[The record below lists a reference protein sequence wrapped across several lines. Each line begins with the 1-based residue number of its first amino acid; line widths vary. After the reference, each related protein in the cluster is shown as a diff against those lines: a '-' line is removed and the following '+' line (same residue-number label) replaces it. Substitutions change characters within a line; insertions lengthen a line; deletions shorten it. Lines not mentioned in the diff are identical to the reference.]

1 VKEDLNIVRLLK
13 LIMPI
18 VTRLVCWILPL
29 MPAIGMAAVTEQAE
43 FFEKRIRPLLIE
55 HCTECHGLDKQKG
68 SLRLDHRD
76 GWQTGG
82 DSGPSIIPGKFE
94 ESLLWKVVSYED
106 RDLKMPP
113 KKKLPMAALE
123 DLKTWIASGAHDPRE
138 EVPEA
143 TQNHSTPKADGS
155 FWSFQP
161 PMIQMPGPV
170 KNKDWGHNE
179 IDHFILSK
187 LDAAGLAPSPEADA
201 QTLVRRLSFD
211 LTGLPPGQADITQ
224 PELNSSIKTQKTQV
238 TDTVKLEAL
247 VDALL
252 ATPAFAERWA
262 SHFMDITRFAESSGG
277 GRSLP
282 FKDAWRFRD
291 YLLEALRTDVPVDHM
306 ITQMIAGDL
315 LPAKNAEERRQNLTA
330 TGFLALGPTNY
341 EEQDKQMLRMDIV
354 DEQLD
359 TIGKSFMGMTIGC
372 ARCHD
377 HKFDPVPTRDYYAL
391 AGIMRS
397 TRTLK
402 NYTDNVARWID
413 MPLPL
418 EGAEEHAMQAKE
430 KTVAKLTE
438 EIAILKDELRDMGGA
453 ALRKKTTLSPEDLP
467 GLVMDDSVAQKVGS
481 WTHSTMYPPFIGGGY
496 SHDTNEGK
504 GEKTITFTPKLPVAG
519 RYEVRLAFSAGP
531 GRAPRI
537 PATIFHA
544 DGEELVYFKQTTESL
559 AGLQFVSLGSYRF
572 EKTGQNF
579 VMISNAGAEGFV
591 TVDAIQFLPADAEMP
606 DMPSPVVSNE
616 EARIKVRLNDLTKQ
630 LRTLQKDGPV
640 RLETMAVAEDEKP
653 EDARIH
659 VRGNIRNLGA
669 PVPRGFIQAA
679 IKGKVPTI
687 PGDQSGRLQM
697 AEWMTGRDHP
707 LTSRVFVNRVW
718 HWIFGA
724 GIVRST
730 DNFGIT
736 GELPSHPELLDYL
749 AVKFM
754 EDGWS
759 LKRLI
764 KEMVMSRT
772 YRMSSEGA
780 TDDADPDNRLL
791 AHMNRKRLDAE
802 CIRDAML
809 IAAGSVDLRWAGP
822 NIGDAKA
829 VNAND
834 SAAQNMEY
842 SYPFNDSR
850 RSVYTAA
857 FRNVRH
863 PLFEVFDFADINQP
877 IAQRTT
883 STVATQALYLMNHPE
898 VIELARAT
906 AQRVLEV
913 DTDSMEKDIQQAY
926 RLSLSREA
934 TETELKIA
942 TDYLEASVSGNSSE
956 AERLDT
962 WARLVQTLWATPEFR
977 YIK

>member
-1 VKEDLNIVRLLK
+1 
-13 LIMPI
+13 MPKAAS
-18 VTRLVCWILPL
+18 RLVFWILPF
-29 MPAIGMAAVTEQAE
+29 MPATGMAAVAEQAE

-55 HCTECHGLDKQKG
+55 HCTECHGMDKQKG
-68 SLRLDHRD
+68 SLRLDHRA

-82 DSGPSIIPGKFE
+82 DSGPSIVPGKIE

-113 KKKLPMAALE
+113 KKKLPAAALE
-123 DLKTWIASGAHDPRE
+123 DLKTWIASGAHDPRADA
-138 EVPEA
+138 PEA
-143 TQNHSTPKADGS
+143 RNSDRSPKADGS

-161 PMIQMPGPV
+161 PVIKLPGPV
-170 KNKDWGHNE
+170 QQKDWAYNK
-179 IDHFILSK
+179 IDHFILSA
-187 LDAAGLAPSPEADA
+187 LESASALPAPDADV
-201 QTLVRRLSFD
+201 QTLARRLSFD
-211 LTGLPPGQADITQ
+211 LTGLPPGEAG
-224 PELNSSIKTQKTQV
+224 
-238 TDTVKLEAL
+238 TDLPPLQGTTAMLQYEAL

-315 LPAKNAEERRQNLTA
+315 MPAKNAEERRQNLTA

-377 HKFDPVPTRDYYAL
+377 HKFDPISTRDYYAL

-402 NYTDNVARWID
+402 NYTDNVAHWID
-413 MPLPL
+413 TPLPF
-418 EGAEEHAMQAKE
+418 EGEEEQKMQAKE
-430 KTVAKLTE
+430 KQIAKLTE
-438 EIAILKDELRDMGGA
+438 EIATLKNELGDVGGA
-453 ALRKKTTLSPEDLP
+453 ALRKKATLSPSDLP
-467 GLVMDDSVAQKVGS
+467 GVVVDDSEAQKVGFWKES
-481 WTHSTMYPPFIGGGY
+481 KMYPPFIGGGY
-496 SHDTNEGK
+496 SHDHDEGK

-531 GRAPRI
+531 GRALRI

-544 DGEELVYFKQTTESL
+544 DGEELVYFKQSNESL
-559 AGLQFVSLGSYRF
+559 KGLQFVSLGTFRF

-579 VMISNAGAEGFV
+579 VMISNAGAEGYV
-591 TVDAIQFLPADAEMP
+591 TVDAMQFLPADAEMP
-606 DMPSPVVSNE
+606 DMPTLVASE
-616 EARIKVRLNDLTKQ
+616 EESKIKDRVDILSRELRI
-630 LRTLQKDGPV
+630 LQKQGPV
-640 RLETMAVAEDEKP
+640 RLEAMAVAEDEKP

-669 PVPRGFIQAA
+669 PVPRGFIQVAVKGQAPA
-679 IKGKVPTI
+679 IPA
-687 PGDQSGRLQM
+687 DQSGRLQM
-697 AEWMTGRDHP
+697 AQWMTSREHP

-718 HWIFGA
+718 HWLFGA

-780 TDDADPDNRLL
+780 TIESDPDNRLL
-791 AHMNRKRLDAE
+791 ARMNRKRLDAE

-809 IAAGSVDLRWAGP
+809 VAAGTVDARWAGP

-829 VNAND
+829 VDSND
-834 SAAQNMEY
+834 TKVQNMEY

-877 IAQRTT
+877 IAQRTA
-883 STVATQALYLMNHPE
+883 STVAPQALYLMNHPE

-906 AQRVLEV
+906 ASRMLQATTSAEDRVHE
-913 DTDSMEKDIQQAY
+913 AY
-926 RLSLSREA
+926 RLCLSRSA
-934 TETELKIA
+934 TDKELDIA
-942 TDYLEASVSGNSSE
+942 TDYLEASISGNTTEEESRD
-956 AERLDT
+956 A
-962 WARLVQTLWATPEFR
+962 WARLVQALWATPEFR
-977 YIK
+977 FVK